1 VWPAA
6 AAPKVTAALDNA
18 HVTGAHRTLT
28 QDLAFAV
35 DRLVE
40 IAIRALSPTLNDTFT
55 AMTCID
61 WLGDA
66 LSKTSASW
74 SSRQVHRDDGGR
86 VRVLAAGINY
96 ARLVERAFDK
106 IRQAGRAMPAIMIR
120 QLDALSR
127 VMRHSTEPAHRN
139 VLMRQAAMIMRS
151 SEESILEP
159 DDLAEVR
166 RVYNVFIDIESRHTD
181 VSMAVE

>member
-1 VWPAA
+1 
-6 AAPKVTAALDNA
+6 
-18 HVTGAHRTLT
+18 
-28 QDLAFAV
+28 
-35 DRLVE
+35 
-40 IAIRALSPTLNDTFT
+40 
-55 AMTCID
+55 
-61 WLGDA
+61 
-66 LSKTSASW
+66 
-74 SSRQVHRDDGGR
+74 
-86 VRVLAAGINY
+86 
-96 ARLVERAFDK
+96 
-106 IRQAGRAMPAIMIR
+106 MIR